1 MGLSGRVGSMKGRK
15 ILPFCCC
22 VLCRELPSGGVRG
35 GRGHFDSKSELL
47 KGYFE
52 SSAPYFVK
60 FIVPCT
66 DMTLAPF
73 FRKAM
78 FISWV

>member
-22 VLCRELPSGGVRG
+22 VLCRELPSGGVRW

-60 FIVPCT
+60 FIVVKLQSRFEH
-66 DMTLAPF
+66 DLL
-73 FRKAM
+73 KAKP
-78 FISWV
+78 W